1 MGRYRHD
8 SVVELADFSDVLSS
22 HTCGEVAA
30 FFDVLYHRAARQ
42 IPDPLGFDGRSPPPL
57 NDVR

>member
-8 SVVELADFSDVLSS
+8 SVVELADFSDVLSC

-30 FFDVLYHRAARQ
+30 FSMSCIIEQ
-42 IPDPLGFDGRSPPPL
+42 QGKSPTHSGL
-57 NDVR
+57 MAGVHHL